1 MFKLKS
7 TAVAAALACAV
18 LGSVLPNGA
27 HAAASGSIVYDPT
40 NWVQN
45 LRSTIESIQQ
55 TRTQIMQYAEQL
67 NSARRQ
73 IQNMRNMDPAKLLGV
88 EKEYQAVMDFKRE
101 IDKVRGSVDDTKKI
115 FDRRMAESAQLRLP
129 FGDYIR
135 AEMDAARKGNEAAK
149 ARLTEESRVLQ
160 RVQDDYAAA
169 RKFEGQISSTS
180 GVNESINLMNSQ
192 LNRMITQNADLIKA
206 VASNMRSQA
215 ETESAQSVSRQQAAV
230 EAEARRKAN
239 EDALARQRALMPN

>member
-1 MFKLKS
+1 MFRLKS
-7 TAVAAALACAV
+7 TAAAAALACAV
-18 LGSVLPNGA
+18 LGSVLPNPV
-27 HAAASGSIVYDPT
+27 HAAASGSVVYDPT
-40 NWVQN
+40 NWIQN
-45 LRSTIESIQQ
+45 LRSAMESVQQ

-101 IDKVRGSVDDTKKI
+101 LDKVRGSVDDTKKI
-115 FDRRMAESAQLRLP
+115 FDRRMTESAQLRLP

-149 ARLTEESRVLQ
+149 ARLTEETRVLQ

-169 RKFEGQISSTS
+169 RKFEGQISGTS

-215 ETESAQSVSRQQAAV
+215 ETESAQAVSRQQAAL
-230 EAEARRKAN
+230 EADARRKAN